1 MDFGTIE
8 FRICDVQRS
17 LQNVEMLTAICQ
29 ALVYQA
35 SKDLDN
41 RCLLESF
48 NMEYL
53 NDGLWKA
60 TRFPLIS
67 QIIDPET
74 NKVCTLVDQINK
86 MKAYIKDALKYWNNQ
101 HINENIDYILKNG
114 TEGDEQIRVYEDS
127 GFNYLNIT
135 Y

>member
-1 MDFGTIE
+1 MI
-8 FRICDVQRS
+8 
-17 LQNVEMLTAICQ
+17 TAICQ

-60 TRFPLIS
+60 TRFPLTS
-67 QIIDPET
+67 QMIDPET
-74 NKVCTLVDQINK
+74 NTVCTIIDQINK

-101 HINENIDYILKNG
+101 HINMYIDFILKNG
-114 TEGDEQIRVYEDS
+114 TEGDQQVKVYEES
-127 GFNYLNIT
+127 GFEGLKKYLMDSVHCCCFHLQT
-135 Y
+135 ARSRK